1 MKQIPSKQYTEEFKR
16 EAVRLVV
23 EQGLSASEVGRR
35 LDVPNQSISNWVRQ
49 WRKPSDGNAPPAS
62 SISELQAELAK
73 VRAENA
79 RLKLD
84 KEILKKAAAY
94 FAKELS

>member
-35 LDVPNQSISNWVRQ
+35 LDVPNQSISDLTRLS
-49 WRKPSDGNAPPAS
+49 RIPSGADAPSAS

>member
-1 MKQIPSKQYTEEFKR
+1 MKPIPSKQYTEEFKR

-35 LDVPNQSISNWVRQ
+35 LDVPNQSISNWVRLS
-49 WRKPSDGNAPPAS
+49 RKPSGGDAASAS

>member
-49 WRKPSDGNAPPAS
+49 SRKSSDGNAPPAN

>member
-1 MKQIPSKQYTEEFKR
+1 MKQIPSKQYTDEFKR
-16 EAVRLVV
+16 EAVRLVL

-35 LDVPNQSISNWVRQ
+35 LDVPNQSISNWVRLA
-49 WRKPSDGNAPPAS
+49 RGPTSADAGPAS
-62 SISELQAELAK
+62 SISELQAELAR

>member
-1 MKQIPSKQYTEEFKR
+1 MKKIPSKQYTEEFKR
-16 EAVRLVV
+16 EAVRLVLG
-23 EQGLSASEVGRR
+23 QGLSASEVGRR
-35 LDVPNQSISNWVRQ
+35 LDVPNQSISNWVRLS
-49 WRKPSDGNAPPAS
+49 RGPSGVAAGPAS
-62 SISELQAELAK
+62 SIGELQAELAK

>member
-1 MKQIPSKQYTEEFKR
+1 MKKIPSKQYTEEFKR
-16 EAVRLVV
+16 EAVRLVL

-35 LDVPNQSISNWVRQ
+35 LDVPNQSISNWVRLS
-49 WRKPSDGNAPPAS
+49 RKPSGGDAAPGS

>member
-1 MKQIPSKQYTEEFKR
+1 MKKIPSKQYTEEFKR
-16 EAVRLVV
+16 EAVRLVL

-35 LDVPNQSISNWVRQ
+35 LDVPNQSISNWVRLS
-49 WRKPSDGNAPPAS
+49 RKPSGEDAAPGS